1 MAMPGKRGRAWRL
14 TLDHP
19 VSGLASLAAESRD
32 AGATREA
39 WARKAGPPW
48 RLEARRPCQS
58 QMERA
63 EVRIELRFPIAQIQE
78 NLPFF
83 LGGAGG
89 GAEGGAAGGVG
100 EKPGRALSPAHRP
113 RGSPGR
119 SRQWAGGPRLEPSSV
134 AVGGRHAPAL
144 PPSWTH
150 SAACDVV
157 MAPAHHGP
165 HKKVGDCM

>member
-1 MAMPGKRGRAWRL
+1 MPGKRGRAWRL

-19 VSGLASLAAESRD
+19 VSGLASLAAERRD

-48 RLEARRPCQS
+48 RVEARRPCQS

-83 LGGAGG
+83 LGGRGAGLK
-89 GAEGGAAGGVG
+89 EGLLEV
-100 EKPGRALSPAHRP
+100 L
-113 RGSPGR
+113 GR
-119 SRQWAGGPRLEPSSV
+119 SRAGRCRPPTARAAARAGRASGREGPGLSRLP
-134 AVGGRHAPAL
+134 
-144 PPSWTH
+144 
-150 SAACDVV
+150 
-157 MAPAHHGP
+157 
-165 HKKVGDCM
+165 

>member
-19 VSGLASLAAESRD
+19 VSGLASLAAERRD

-63 EVRIELRFPIAQIQE
+63 EARIELRFPIAQIQE

-83 LGGAGG
+83 LGGAGLK
-89 GAEGGAAGGVG
+89 EGLLEV
-100 EKPGRALSPAHRP
+100 L
-113 RGSPGR
+113 GR
-119 SRQWAGGPRLEPSSV
+119 SRAGRCPPPT
-134 AVGGRHAPAL
+134 APAAARAGRASGREGPGLSRL
-144 PPSWTH
+144 P
-150 SAACDVV
+150 
-157 MAPAHHGP
+157 
-165 HKKVGDCM
+165 